1 MSYITITDRGDGFG
15 AQLQH
20 ILFGLLYAEAH
31 GLTYIHKPISAMEH
45 NYSGDLGFIDKIEDF
60 LGLRDN
66 YLSVGQ
72 VDRYDVVT
80 FWPLYNFVSANFS
93 RLFSES
99 KALLSYKEVFWK
111 NKRGFY
117 DKAASSSSLHSPTK
131 KYIAVHIRRPN
142 ICDNRIDGADTPD
155 SYYLERIAKL
165 REEYG
170 GSAEFHIYSQGP
182 TEMFQE
188 FCHKDIVLHLDLE
201 LCATFLGLVSADIL
215 VTSRSA
221 LSYSAAMLTDGIVYF
236 IGLGPLNPCSDR
248 WILCE

>member
-1 MSYITITDRGDGFG
+1 MSYITITDRDDGFG

-31 GLTYIHKPISAMEH
+31 GFTYIHKPISAMEH

-60 LGLRDN
+60 LGLRDH
-66 YLSVGQ
+66 YLSIGQ
-72 VDRYDVVT
+72 VDRYDVVS
-80 FWPLYNFVSANFS
+80 FWPLYNFVCLNFS

-99 KALLSYKEVFWK
+99 QALFSYKQIFWK
-111 NKRGFY
+111 NKLRVY
-117 DKAASSSSLHSPTK
+117 HSGSTK

-142 ICDNRIDGADTPD
+142 QCDTRIDGADTPD
-155 SYYLERIAKL
+155 SYYLGKIDAIRKL
-165 REEYG
+165 YG
-170 GSAEFHIYSQGP
+170 GATEFHIYSQGP
-182 TEMFQE
+182 AELFQE
-188 FCHKDIVLHLDLE
+188 FCHKDIVLHLDTD
-201 LCATFLGLVSADIL
+201 LCSTFLGLVSADIL

-236 IGLGPLNPCSDR
+236 IGLGPLNPGCDR